1 MELAAQELRDLIRS
15 TLDYLDVHSDAAEN
29 LLLSRAAQAAKHSPS
44 QAHGLFAIDA
54 ATHRLVW
61 DKYLAFKPDLAS
73 RIRGLA
79 SQHAFL
85 SDPHLE
91 LSINLRYATAIA
103 WAIHL
108 AFPEVREQAQTA

>member
-1 MELAAQELRDLIRS
+1 MELAPQELRDLIRS
-15 TLDYLDVHSDAAEN
+15 TLQYLEVYSEAAEN
-29 LLLSRAAQAAKHSPS
+29 LLINRAGSASRTPAS
-44 QAHGLFAIDA
+44 QALGLFAIDA

-61 DKYLAFKPDLAS
+61 DKYLAFKPELAS

-91 LSINLRYATAIA
+91 LTINLRYATAIA

-108 AFPEVREQAQTA
+108 AFPAVREQAQSA